1 VLSPFHDFAGKVPS
15 SLQSELNQIKQDI
28 ISGKIKPATKSPA

>member
-1 VLSPFHDFAGKVPS
+1 MTYEVTKTDEQWK
-15 SLQSELNQIKQDI
+15 SELDQIKADI